1 MRDKQFFINSIKMDL
16 LRVVTAVGNLN
27 NPIPQESVNDFL
39 THAIKDFDKTP
50 LDEKDEMFK
59 KQLISL
65 RDSLTS
71 INDPHK
77 RLRWAEDVLTI
88 RCRI

>member
-59 KQLISL
+59 KQLITL
-65 RDSLTS
+65 RDRLTS

>member
-16 LRVVTAVGNLN
+16 LRVVTAVANLN

-59 KQLISL
+59 KQLITL
-65 RDSLTS
+65 RDRLTS

>member
-1 MRDKQFFINSIKMDL
+1 MDL

-59 KQLISL
+59 KQLITL
-65 RDSLTS
+65 RDRLTS

>member
-16 LRVVTAVGNLN
+16 LRVVTAAGNLN
-27 NPIPQESVNDFL
+27 NPIPQESVNEFL
-39 THAIKDFDKTP
+39 THAINDFDKTS
-50 LDEKDEMFK
+50 LDEKDKMFK

-71 INDPHK
+71 INDPHE